1 MEGKVII
8 FQNPQFGEIR
18 TAGTADN
25 PMFCLTDVCKVLGL
39 RVDGVLPRLKEDG
52 YNRIGVIDR
61 LGREQQ
67 AIFVN
72 EQNLYKVIM
81 RSDKPQAEAF
91 QDWVCGEVLPSIR
104 KHGAYMTER
113 TIEKALSEPDFLIR
127 LATQLKEERQMRM
140 EAEKSR
146 AEEERMRLEAEQVA
160 IEQKQLIEEQAPKV
174 VFADA
179 IIGSKSSCLIGELA
193 KILTMN
199 GYKIGQN
206 RLFQLL
212 REQRYLGSRGEYYN
226 IPCQQYIE
234 QGLFELKKT
243 THSENGVMKTSV
255 TPKVTGKGQHYF
267 INKFVGMGTLM

>member
-1 MEGKVII
+1 MII

-25 PMFCLTDVCKVLGL
+25 PMFCLADVCNAIGINNSRAVKN
-39 RVDGVLPRLKEDG
+39 RLEDDD
-52 YNRIGVIDR
+52 VSLIDTIDN
-61 LGREQQ
+61 LGRTQQ
-67 AIFVN
+67 VTFVT
-72 EQNLYKVIM
+72 ESGLYDVII
-81 RSDKPQAEAF
+81 RSDSEQAKPF
-91 QDWVCGEVLPSIR
+91 RKWVTSEVLPSIR

-146 AEEERMRLEAEQVA
+146 AEEERRRLEAEQVA
-160 IEQKQLIEEQAPKV
+160 IEQKQVIEEQAPKV

-212 REQRYLGSRGEYYN
+212 REQHYLGSRGEYYN